1 MYPIE
6 TEKKNNGKK
15 NIYIYI
21 LTHLQVVGKM
31 LLHQHLL
38 ISEFKEKVFMIFKI

>member
-21 LTHLQVVGKM
+21 YTHSSSSSG
-31 LLHQHLL
+31 
-38 ISEFKEKVFMIFKI
+38 